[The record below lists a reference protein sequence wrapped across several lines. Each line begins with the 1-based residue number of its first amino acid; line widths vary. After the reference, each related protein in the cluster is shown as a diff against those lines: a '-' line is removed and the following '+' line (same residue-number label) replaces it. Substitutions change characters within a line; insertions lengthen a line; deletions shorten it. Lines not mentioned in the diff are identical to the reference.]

1 MLTRDF
7 IIHLS
12 FIPLLSFDCFNLHL
26 VACLDF
32 TYCSCCLSAS
42 NRRFFFFKYFDLILI
57 FSSSDSLEEMEMK
70 IESANTSPVNNSTS
84 TIDTQGDGQKVI
96 QRATS
101 RIQSSQTMLTD
112 VVN

>member
-1 MLTRDF
+1 
-7 IIHLS
+7 
-12 FIPLLSFDCFNLHL
+12 
-26 VACLDF
+26 
-32 TYCSCCLSAS
+32 
-42 NRRFFFFKYFDLILI
+42 
-57 FSSSDSLEEMEMK
+57 MEMK

>member
-1 MLTRDF
+1 MGF
-7 IIHLS
+7 IISSFLFVDVDEEFIVIEMVEYLPLDSFLFHL
-12 FIPLLSFDCFNLHL
+12 I
-26 VACLDF
+26 
-32 TYCSCCLSAS
+32 
-42 NRRFFFFKYFDLILI
+42 
-57 FSSSDSLEEMEMK
+57 LEEMEMK

-84 TIDTQGDGQKVI
+84 TIDTQGDGQKIV